1 MRQGTTPT
9 IKMILPDEI
18 DVSAVKEA
26 ILTIAQHGKEKIK
39 ISLAGM
45 KVGADDNSLTVTL
58 LQGETLELDK
68 LCAAEIQ
75 LKIKIGTTVTA
86 SNIMYVPVSEI
97 LNKEEI

>member
-18 DVSAVKEA
+18 SVTAVKEA
-26 ILTIAQHGKEKIK
+26 ILTIAQHRKEKIK
-39 ISLAGM
+39 ISLSNM

-58 LQGETLELDK
+58 LQDETLALDK

-86 SNIMYVPVSEI
+86 SNIMYVPVREI

>member
-18 DVSAVKEA
+18 DVTAVKEA
-26 ILTIAQHGKEKIK
+26 VLTIAQHGKEKIK

-58 LQGETLELDK
+58 LQGETLALDK

-75 LKIKIGTTVTA
+75 LKIKIDTTVTA

-97 LNKEEI
+97 LNKEEV

>member
-26 ILTIAQHGKEKIK
+26 ILTIAQHKKEKIK

-58 LQGETLELDK
+58 LQGETLALDK
-68 LCAAEIQ
+68 LCVAEIQ

>member
-18 DVSAVKEA
+18 NVTAVNEA
-26 ILTIAQHGKEKIK
+26 VLTIAQHGKEKIK

-45 KVGADDNSLTVTL
+45 NVGEDDNSLTVTL
-58 LQGETLELDK
+58 LQSETLALDK

-75 LKIKIGTTVTA
+75 LKIKIGTTITA